1 MKRCKGRAQGLLVFM
16 IAVIA
21 AIELGTS
28 QARAQYGMGYGM
40 FMGFNPVPSPTD
52 FINQHA
58 LSKAA
63 NRSPAPS
70 RNVYANNSNS
80 YINRIR
86 DNGLTSHYSADSRRP
101 IDYVYAR
108 RARNARLAANNQ
120 QQSATDIPP
129 VVRMAIPIGS
139 FFDAT
144 RKLVWPSDA
153 PVTGDLGPK
162 RDTSDQASLM
172 VMELAEKHGAAPI
185 TTVTN
190 ARQKLIDYGQPALQ
204 LLRSVTTPQIADS
217 FHVFMLSLYESLA
230 AAANPAEITSTAN
243 PAR

>member
-1 MKRCKGRAQGLLVFM
+1 
-16 IAVIA
+16 
-21 AIELGTS
+21 
-28 QARAQYGMGYGM
+28 
-40 FMGFNPVPSPTD
+40 
-52 FINQHA
+52 
-58 LSKAA
+58 
-63 NRSPAPS
+63 
-70 RNVYANNSNS
+70 
-80 YINRIR
+80 
-86 DNGLTSHYSADSRRP
+86 
-101 IDYVYAR
+101 
-108 RARNARLAANNQ
+108 
-120 QQSATDIPP
+120 
-129 VVRMAIPIGS
+129 MAIPIGS
-139 FFDAT
+139 FFDAA